1 MNYSLFTS
9 HDAGHG
15 MVLTPFEV
23 FTAKR
28 KQEIQSEL
36 TALVPSDQRRKLLN
50 LLSEL
55 ERIAE
60 ALSKGSV
67 KYVQAAMPIDA
78 IVAYLDEARLP
89 ATENQIVDAVLA
101 GGYKGGESARSMHE
115 PRIRASINVHINGK
129 GAQGKNALKKINDLI
144 GMASW
149 DDSLFQ

>member
-1 MNYSLFTS
+1 
-9 HDAGHG
+9 
-15 MVLTPFEV
+15 MVLTPFDL
-23 FTAKR
+23 FTVKR

-36 TALVPSDQRRKLLN
+36 TALVPSDQRRKFLT

-60 ALSKGSV
+60 SLSRGSV

-89 ATENQIVDAVLA
+89 ATEDQIVDAVLG

-129 GAQGKNALKKINDLI
+129 GAQGKNALKKINGLI

-149 DDSLFQ
+149 DESLFQP